1 MSMGLCMLPNVTNF
15 DTTPPSILDDDA
27 FAETTTIYPRQA
39 NSINTNSGLV
49 ANPTTTL
56 LSVHRN
62 LINHLTR
69 RSLPA
74 LHRPFATKALQ
85 DPRYYY
91 SRKVCLDNALLLFT
105 PQPDRNFLRMLL
117 VSFTL
122 FRHIMHHAAIVL
134 YLEIVGQVEEDQAE
148 EKLFRIR
155 QDARAK
161 ILGTIKQVLGI
172 TVERLRW
179 GETNVKGHVFF
190 HMAIAQIEAME
201 QGMDVAVHALNA
213 ATTAAREA
221 LEILQ
226 QQSDTKA
233 QDVGHTSRPL
243 ESELDTMRQDDSI
256 PLALT
261 EASNMNF
268 NFGDM
273 ASWIFSDAVDE
284 FRL

>member
-1 MSMGLCMLPNVTNF
+1 MNDTFTEPSYEAVLRETNRL
-15 DTTPPSILDDDA
+15 IRIIA
-27 FAETTTIYPRQA
+27 ANETTLHPLTA
-39 NSINTNSGLV
+39 
-49 ANPTTTL
+49 
-56 LSVHRN
+56 VHRN

-69 RSLPA
+69 RFLPA

-91 SRKVCLDNALLLFT
+91 SRKVCLDNALLFT

-134 YLEIVGQVEEDQAE
+134 YIEIVGQIKEDQAE
-148 EKLFRIR
+148 EKLLRIR

-161 ILGTIKQVLGI
+161 LLGTIKQVLGI

-179 GETNVKGHVFF
+179 GETNVKSHVFL

-201 QGMDVAVHALNA
+201 QGMDVAAHALKA

-226 QQSDTKA
+226 QQSD
-233 QDVGHTSRPL
+233 
-243 ESELDTMRQDDSI
+243 
-256 PLALT
+256 
-261 EASNMNF
+261 
-268 NFGDM
+268 
-273 ASWIFSDAVDE
+273 
-284 FRL
+284 

>member
-1 MSMGLCMLPNVTNF
+1 MPIYHAEMRQLLWSTILELEVQMSMGLCMLPNVTNF
-15 DTTPPSILDDDA
+15 YTTPPSILDDDA

-56 LSVHRN
+56 LSAVHRN

-134 YLEIVGQVEEDQAE
+134 YFEIVGQIEEDQAE

-161 ILGTIKQVLGI
+161 ILGTIKQPCLFAHG
-172 TVERLRW
+172 
-179 GETNVKGHVFF
+179 NP
-190 HMAIAQIEAME
+190 QIGAME
-201 QGMDVAVHALNA
+201 QGMDVAVHALKA
-213 ATTAAREA
+213 ATTAARDS

-233 QDVGHTSRPL
+233 Q
-243 ESELDTMRQDDSI
+243 I
-256 PLALT
+256 
-261 EASNMNF
+261 NMNF

-273 ASWIFSDAVDE
+273 ASWVFSDAVDE